1 MRRFVRHGPD
11 CLGGSVM
18 SEALTSADIMMM
30 IIMMIMMMMMMIMM
44 MTRAGVS
51 GRVGDVR
58 SSNKR

>member
-30 IIMMIMMMMMMIMM
+30 IIMMIMMMMMLMM